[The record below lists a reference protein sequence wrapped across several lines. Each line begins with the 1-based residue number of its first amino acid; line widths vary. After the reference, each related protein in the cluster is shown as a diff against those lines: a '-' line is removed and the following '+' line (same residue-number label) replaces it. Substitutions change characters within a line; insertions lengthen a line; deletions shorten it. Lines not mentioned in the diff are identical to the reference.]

1 MTEFTCPIPLSEYPR
16 VLLAHGGGGR
26 LSQHLIEKMLY
37 PSFENR
43 LLEPLHDGAIL
54 SLDGGRLAF
63 STDSHVVHPLFFP
76 GGDIG
81 RLSVFGTANDLAMC
95 GARPLFISCG
105 LILEEGLPMEELW
118 RVILSIREAAA
129 EVGVQVITGDTKVVE
144 RGKGDG
150 VFINTSGIGSVLP
163 GLDVGPHRLRPGDE
177 IVISGPIGLHG
188 IAIMALREGIDL
200 ETEIRSDSAPVYPM
214 VEALAAAGLE
224 IHMLRDPTRGGV
236 SSALNEMVRRAGVG
250 ILLDEEPLPIPADVE
265 GVCEILG
272 LDPLYVA
279 NEGNFLAVVAEGQG
293 ARALDTLRQ
302 HPLGTRAALI
312 GRVAAEHP
320 GVVVMKSRIGGE
332 RVVDMMSGEQL
343 PRIC

>member
-37 PSFENR
+37 PSFENP

-63 STDSHVVHPLFFP
+63 TTDSHVVHPLFFP

-81 RLSVFGTANDLAMC
+81 HLSVFGTANDLAMC

-105 LILEEGLPMEELW
+105 LILEEGLPMEDLW
-118 RVILSIREAAA
+118 RVIVSIREAAA
-129 EVGVQVITGDTKVVE
+129 EAGVQVITGDTKVVE

-150 VFINTSGIGSVLP
+150 VFINTSGIGAVLP

-188 IAIMALREGIDL
+188 IAIMALREGIEL
-200 ETEIRSDSAPVYPM
+200 ETEIRSDSAPVYPL
-214 VEALAAAGLE
+214 VEALAAAGLD

-236 SSALNEMVRRAGVG
+236 SSALNEMARHGGVG
-250 ILLDEEPLPIPADVE
+250 IRLDEEPLPIPSDVE

-279 NEGNFLAVVAEGQG
+279 NEGNFLAVVAEGEG
-293 ARALDTLRQ
+293 ARALETLRQ
-302 HPLGTRAALI
+302 HPLGARAALI
-312 GRVAAEHP
+312 GRVTAEHP
-320 GVVVMKSRIGGE
+320 GVVVMRTRIGGE

>member
-63 STDSHVVHPLFFP
+63 TTDSYVVHPLFFP

-81 RLSVFGTANDLAMC
+81 RLSVFGTTNDLAMC

-105 LILEEGLPMEELW
+105 LILEEGLPMEDLW
-118 RVILSIREAAA
+118 RVIVSIREAAA
-129 EVGVQVITGDTKVVE
+129 EAGVQVITGDTKVVE

-150 VFINTSGIGSVLP
+150 VFINTSGIGAVLP
-163 GLDVGPHRLRPGDE
+163 DLDVGPHRLRPGDE

-188 IAIMALREGIDL
+188 IAIMALREGIEL

-214 VEALAAAGLE
+214 VQALAEAGLE

-236 SSALNEMVRRAGVG
+236 SSALNEMARRGGVG
-250 ILLDEEPLPIPADVE
+250 IRLDEEPLPIPTDVE

-279 NEGNFLAVVAEGQG
+279 NEGNFLAIVAEGQG
-293 ARALDTLRQ
+293 ARALETLRR
-302 HPLGTRAALI
+302 HPLGARAALI
-312 GRVAAEHP
+312 GRVAAGHA
-320 GVVVMKSRIGGE
+320 GVVVMRTRIGGE

>member
-63 STDSHVVHPLFFP
+63 TTDSYVVHPPFFP

-105 LILEEGLPMEELW
+105 LILEEGLPMEDLW
-118 RVILSIREAAA
+118 SVILSIREAAA
-129 EVGVQVITGDTKVVE
+129 EAGVQIITGDTKVVE

-188 IAIMALREGIDL
+188 IAIMALREGIEL
-200 ETEIRSDSAPVYPM
+200 ETEIRSDSAPVYPL
-214 VEALAAAGLE
+214 VEALAAAGLD

-236 SSALNEMVRRAGVG
+236 SSALNEMAKRGGVG
-250 ILLDEEPLPIPADVE
+250 ILLNEEPLPVPADVE

-279 NEGNFLAVVAEGQG
+279 NEGNFLAIVAEGQG
-293 ARALDTLRQ
+293 ARALETLRR
-302 HPLGTRAALI
+302 HPLGARAALI
-312 GRVAAEHP
+312 GRVAAKHP
-320 GVVVMKSRIGGE
+320 GVVVMRTKIGGE

>member
-1 MTEFTCPIPLSEYPR
+1 MTQLNCPIPLSEYPR

-43 LLEPLHDGAIL
+43 LLEPLHDGAVL

-63 STDSHVVHPLFFP
+63 TTDSYVVRPPFFP

-81 RLSVFGTANDLAMC
+81 RLSVHGTANDLAMC

-105 LILEEGLPMEELW
+105 LILEEGLPMDDLW
-118 RVILSIREAAA
+118 RVIVSIREAAA
-129 EVGVQVITGDTKVVE
+129 EAGVQVITGDTKVVE
-144 RGKGDG
+144 KGKGDG
-150 VFINTSGIGSVLP
+150 VFINTSGIGTVLP
-163 GLDVGPHRLRPGDE
+163 RLDVGPDRLRPGDE
-177 IVISGPIGLHG
+177 VVISGPIGLHG

-214 VEALAAAGLE
+214 VESLAEAGLD

-236 SSALNEMVRRAGVG
+236 SSALNEMAKRGGVG
-250 ILLDEEPLPIPADVE
+250 ILLNEDALPIPPEVE
-265 GVCEILG
+265 GACEILG

-293 ARALDTLRQ
+293 EHALETVRQ
-302 HPLGTRAALI
+302 HPLGARAALI
-312 GRVAAEHP
+312 GRVVGEHA
-320 GVVVMKSRIGGE
+320 GVVVMRTKIGGE

>member
-43 LLEPLHDGAIL
+43 LLEPLHDGAIV

-63 STDSHVVHPLFFP
+63 TTDSHVVHPLFYP

-105 LILEEGLPMEELW
+105 LILEEGLPMEDLW
-118 RVILSIREAAA
+118 RVIVSIREAAA
-129 EVGVQVITGDTKVVE
+129 EAGVQVITGDTKVVE

-150 VFINTSGIGSVLP
+150 VFINTSGIGTVLP
-163 GLDVGPHRLRPGDE
+163 GLDVGPQRLRPGDE
-177 IVISGPIGLHG
+177 IVVSGPIGLHG
-188 IAIMALREGIDL
+188 IAIMALREGIEM
-200 ETEIRSDSAPVYPM
+200 ETEIRSDSAFIYPM
-214 VEALAAAGLE
+214 VESLAEAGLE

-236 SSALNEMVRRAGVG
+236 SSALNEMASRSGVG
-250 ILLDEEPLPIPADVE
+250 IHLEEEPLPIPAEVE

-279 NEGNFLAVVAEGQG
+279 NEGNFLAIIAEGQG
-293 ARALDTLRQ
+293 ARAVETLRR
-302 HPLGTRAALI
+302 HPLGASAALI
-312 GRVAAEHP
+312 GRVAAEHA
-320 GVVVMKSRIGGE
+320 GIVVMRTKIGGE

>member
-63 STDSHVVHPLFFP
+63 TTDSYVVHPLFFP

-81 RLSVFGTANDLAMC
+81 HLSVFGTANDLAMC
-95 GARPLFISCG
+95 GARPLYISCG
-105 LILEEGLPMEELW
+105 LILEEGLPMKDLW

-129 EVGVQVITGDTKVVE
+129 EAGVQVITGDTKVVE

-188 IAIMALREGIDL
+188 IAIMALREGIEL
-200 ETEIRSDSAPVYPM
+200 ETEISSDSAPVYPM
-214 VEALAAAGLE
+214 VEALAAAGLD

-236 SSALNEMVRRAGVG
+236 SSALNEMASRGGVG
-250 ILLDEEPLPIPADVE
+250 IRLDEEPLPIPADVE

-279 NEGNFLAVVAEGQG
+279 NEGNFLAIVAAGQG
-293 ARALDTLRQ
+293 ARTVETLRQ
-302 HPLGTRAALI
+302 HPLGARAALI

-320 GVVVMKSRIGGE
+320 GIVVMKTSIGGE

>member
-1 MTEFTCPIPLSEYPR
+1 MSQFTCPIPLNEYPR

-37 PSFENR
+37 PSFENP

-63 STDSHVVHPLFFP
+63 TTDSYVVHPPFFP

-105 LILEEGLPMEELW
+105 LILEEGLPMEDLW
-118 RVILSIREAAA
+118 SVILSIREAAA
-129 EVGVQVITGDTKVVE
+129 EAGVQVITGDTKVVE

-150 VFINTSGIGSVLP
+150 VFINTSGIGPVLP
-163 GLDVGPHRLRPGDE
+163 DVDVGPHRLRPGDE

-200 ETEIRSDSAPVYPM
+200 ETEIRSDAAPVYPL

-236 SSALNEMVRRAGVG
+236 SSALNEMARRGGVG
-250 ILLDEEPLPIPADVE
+250 IRLDEEPLPIPVEVE

-279 NEGNFLAVVAEGQG
+279 NEGNFLAIMAEGQG
-293 ARALDTLRQ
+293 GRALETLRQ
-302 HPLGTRAALI
+302 HPLGACAALI

-320 GVVVMKSRIGGE
+320 GIVVMRTKIGGE

>member
-1 MTEFTCPIPLSEYPR
+1 MTQFDCPIPLNEYPR

-26 LSQHLIEKMLY
+26 LSEHLIEKMLY
-37 PSFENR
+37 PSFENP
-43 LLEPLHDGAIL
+43 LLEPLHDGAVL
-54 SLDGGRLAF
+54 SLDGARLAF
-63 STDSHVVHPLFFP
+63 TTDSYVVCPPFFP

-81 RLSVFGTANDLAMC
+81 RLSVHGTANDLAMC

-105 LILEEGLPMEELW
+105 LILEEGLPMYDLW
-118 RVILSIREAAA
+118 RVVVSIREAAA
-129 EVGVQVITGDTKVVE
+129 EAGVQVATGDTKVVE

-150 VFINTSGIGSVLP
+150 VFINTSGIGTVLP
-163 GLDVGPHRLRPGDE
+163 RLEVAPARLRPGDE
-177 IVISGPIGLHG
+177 VVISGPIGLHG

-200 ETEIRSDSAPVYPM
+200 ETEIRSDTASVYPL
-214 VEALAAAGLE
+214 VEALAAAGLD

-236 SSALNEMVRRAGVG
+236 SSALNEMAKRGGVG
-250 ILLDEEPLPIPADVE
+250 VLLDEEALPVPPEVE

-293 ARALDTLRQ
+293 ARALDVMRQ
-302 HPLGTRAALI
+302 RPLGAQAALI
-312 GRVAAEHP
+312 GRVVGEHA
-320 GVVVMKSRIGGE
+320 GVVVMRTRIGGE

>member
-1 MTEFTCPIPLSEYPR
+1 MTQFNCPIALSDYPR

-26 LSQHLIEKMLY
+26 LTQHLIEKMLY

-43 LLEPLHDGAIL
+43 LLEPLHDGAVL
-54 SLDGGRLAF
+54 SLNSARLAF
-63 STDSHVVHPLFFP
+63 TTDSYVVRPPFFP

-81 RLSVFGTANDLAMC
+81 CLSVNGTANDLAMC

-105 LILEEGLPMEELW
+105 LILEEGLPMDDLW
-118 RVILSIREAAA
+118 RVIVSIREAAA
-129 EVGVQVITGDTKVVE
+129 EAGVQVVTGDTKVVE
-144 RGKGDG
+144 KGKGDG
-150 VFINTSGIGSVLP
+150 IFINTSGIGTVLP
-163 GLDVGPHRLRPGDE
+163 RLDVGPHLLRPGDE

-200 ETEIRSDSAPVYPM
+200 ETEIRSDTAPVYPL
-214 VEALAAAGLE
+214 VEALAEAGLD

-236 SSALNEMVRRAGVG
+236 SSALNEMAKRGGVG
-250 ILLDEEPLPIPADVE
+250 ILLDEEALPIPSEVQ

-293 ARALDTLRQ
+293 THALETVRQ
-302 HPLGTRAALI
+302 HPLGAQARLI
-312 GRVAAEHP
+312 GQVVGEHA
-320 GVVVMKSRIGGE
+320 GVVVMRTKIGGE